1 MDDTKQLITV
11 ILNDEDVHYKFDTS
25 DKAHL
30 EVAIKQIKNDKRPLE
45 SVKDEIK
52 EEFDKADFT
61 YHDDVK
67 PESQDADLLF
77 LIDR

>member
-1 MDDTKQLITV
+1 M
-11 ILNDEDVHYKFDTS
+11 
-25 DKAHL
+25 
-30 EVAIKQIKNDKRPLE
+30 AIKQIKNDKRPLE